1 MGKTKGKR
9 HKQKNYLKAKEKILP
24 REYPVE
30 EAISLLKEVKAGN
43 FDESVDISIRLG
55 VDPKYPDQMIRG
67 TVVLPHGTGK
77 VNRVLV
83 VAAGEKQ
90 KEAEEAGADFVGG
103 EEMVVKIQKENWFDF
118 DVLIATPD
126 MMKQVGKLGKLLGPK
141 GLMPSPKAGTV
152 TFNVK
157 ESVSEI
163 KKGRVEFKVD
173 KTGIINST
181 IGKSS
186 FATNA
191 LIENVREFA
200 AAVMKARPAALKG
213 KYVLSMYA
221 STTMSPSVKLSPA
234 DFEKK

>member
-1 MGKTKGKR
+1 MANGKR
-9 HKQKNYLKAKEKILP
+9 HKHKNYLTSKGKIEQ
-24 REYPVE
+24 REYTAE
-30 EAISLLKEVKAGN
+30 EAIALLKEIKAAR
-43 FDESVDISIRLG
+43 FDESVDISIRLA
-55 VDPKYPDQMIRG
+55 VDPKYPDQMVRG

-77 VNRVLV
+77 VKKVLV
-83 VAAGEKQ
+83 IAAGEKQ

-103 EEMVVKIQKENWFDF
+103 EEIVEKIKKENWFDF
-118 DVLIATPD
+118 DVLISTPD
-126 MMKQVGKLGKLLGPK
+126 MMKIVGKLGKLLGPK
-141 GLMPSPKAGTV
+141 GLMPSPKSGTV

-157 ESVSEI
+157 ESVTEI

-186 FATNA
+186 FEADA
-191 LIENVREFA
+191 LVENTREFA
-200 AAVMKARPAALKG
+200 AAVLKAKPAALKG

-221 STTMSPSVKLSPA
+221 STTMSPSVKLNPV